1 MVTGVT
7 DPAGTIGFSQAVMHR
22 IAGTCWATWSNG
34 YTGDVYATDSSLDV
48 STVTMTLPAG
58 IPAFYFYAEPN
69 QLSVLTITAT
79 SPDGTTSG
87 PVSVNGNGGA
97 RLRLLRCRWCTLSTI
112 TVTTNDPLGFAVGEL
127 GSRLRLRSKG

>member
-58 IPAFYFYAEPN
+58 YRR
-69 QLSVLTITAT
+69 ST
-79 SPDGTTSG
+79 STRSRI
-87 PVSVNGNGGA
+87 NC
-97 RLRLLRCRWCTLSTI
+97 RC
-112 TVTTNDPLGFAVGEL
+112 
-127 GSRLRLRSKG
+127 